1 MPMPAAQPLDY
12 APPSRAPAA
21 RRQAFRSNLAL
32 PVIVAAL
39 ALLGWILVAQAGLK
53 NQEGRSIGWI
63 DGYDLRIIMLC
74 GVSIIMAVSLQL
86 INGFSG
92 QFSLG
97 HAGFMAVG
105 AYFSAYPSREISVGL
120 TNPLGVLL
128 FYAAL
133 FVTVGVG
140 AALIGAVV
148 YAARRAARVHP
159 ALGLAVFVGVVALV
173 AVGLGVA
180 GGPAVGRAWEGV
192 GRAVAAGYPVAAR
205 ASSALPGWV
214 ARPACFLILLV
225 GGGLCAAV
233 AGFIVGL
240 PTLRLRG
247 DYLAIATL
255 GFAEIIRVA
264 FQNAAPFGGALG
276 MSDIPTYTTFG
287 WLFGAAFVTVIV
299 VWRIAYS
306 AKGRAIQAV
315 REDEIAASAVGIDPT
330 HHKVVAFVVGAFFG
344 GVGGVL
350 YTHYAG
356 FITPTDFNLLRSIE
370 FVVMVT
376 LGGLGS
382 ISGAILAAVVLTILP
397 ELLRFADEA
406 LPAAVTSS
414 GFSLSDSRMVLY
426 ALLLIAMMLVRPNGL
441 LGGMELWPRRRRYR
455 PVDTSPMDDARGG
468 DSQADV

>member
-1 MPMPAAQPLDY
+1 MPAAPQPLDY

-21 RRQAFRSNLAL
+21 RRQAVRSNLAL
-32 PVIVAAL
+32 PVVLGLLIP
-39 ALLGWILVAQAGLK
+39 LGWWLTNRAA
-53 NQEGRSIGWI
+53 NRNTFP
-63 DGYDLRIIMLC
+63 DGYDFRIIMLC

-133 FVTVGVG
+133 FVAVG
-140 AALIGAVV
+140 AAAGVIGLVV
-148 YAARRAARVHP
+148 YVARRAARVHP
-159 ALGLAVFVGVVALV
+159 ALALAVVAGVVALV

-180 GGPAVGRAWEGV
+180 GGPAVGRAWEGI

-205 ASSALPGWV
+205 ASEALPAWV
-214 ARPACFLILLV
+214 ARPLCFLILLV

-264 FQNAAPFGGALG
+264 FQNAPPFGGALG

-287 WLFGAAFVTVIV
+287 WLFGAAFLTIIV

-350 YTHYAG
+350 YAHYAG

-455 PVDTSPMDDARGG
+455 PVDTSPMDDAPEG
-468 DSQADV
+468 ATP

>member
-1 MPMPAAQPLDY
+1 MSTSTPQPLDY
-12 APPSRAPAA
+12 ASSAHAPAA
-21 RRQAFRSNLAL
+21 RRQAVRSNWPL
-32 PVIVAAL
+32 PVVI
-39 ALLGWILVAQAGLK
+39 ALLIPLGWWLTARAADRDTLL
-53 NQEGRSIGWI
+53 
-63 DGYDLRIIMLC
+63 DGYDFRIIMLC
-74 GVSIIMAVSLQL
+74 GVAIIMAVSLQL

-133 FVTVGVG
+133 FAAVGVAAG
-140 AALIGAVV
+140 AVGAVV
-148 YAARRAARVHP
+148 YAARRAGRVHP
-159 ALGLAVFVGVVALV
+159 WLALAVVAGVIGLV
-173 AVGLGVA
+173 AAGLVVA
-180 GGPAVGRAWEGV
+180 GGPAVAGV
-192 GRAVAAGYPVAAR
+192 WGGAGRAVAAGYPVAAR
-205 ASSALPGWV
+205 ASAVLPGWA
-214 ARPACFLILLV
+214 ARPICFLILLV

-264 FQNAAPFGGALG
+264 FQNAPPFGAALG
-276 MSDIPTYTTFG
+276 MSDIPVYTSFA
-287 WLFGAAFVTVIV
+287 WLYGSAFITVVV

-306 AKGRAIQAV
+306 AKGRAIMAV

-344 GVGGVL
+344 GVGGSL
-350 YTHYAG
+350 YAHYSG

-382 ISGAILAAVVLTILP
+382 ISGAILAAVVLTVLP

-406 LPAAVTSS
+406 LPAAVTRA

-426 ALLLIAMMLVRPNGL
+426 ALLLIGMMLVRPNGL
-441 LGGMELWPRRRRYR
+441 LGGKELWPRRRRYR
-455 PVDTSPMDDARGG
+455 PVDTSPVDDAN
-468 DSQADV
+468 ADEREGVSA